1 MLAVNLLNEQH
12 RFTWFGVPTL
22 LFNCVF
28 IRMRCQK
35 VLMVDT
41 QRILARYKLQHHR
54 MENVLGD
61 RQDAPRIRVFEDSGK
76 HEVHFIILI
85 EEIVQ
90 WAIEL
95 QVILYQL
102 LRLEYQIVFDECFNA
117 VEIHLALIVNLY
129 SLALLIIV
137 VPIHDAFDQRRERDG
152 LLPLEISELA
162 LLFFVAKE

>member
-1 MLAVNLLNEQH
+1 
-12 RFTWFGVPTL
+12 
-22 LFNCVF
+22 
-28 IRMRCQK
+28 
-35 VLMVDT
+35 
-41 QRILARYKLQHHR
+41 

-61 RQDAPRIRVFEDSGK
+61 RQDAPRIRVFEDPGK

-117 VEIHLALIVNLY
+117 VEVHLALIVNLY
-129 SLALLIIV
+129 PLALLIII

-152 LLPLEISELA
+152 LLPLEIGELA